1 MRHLDRD
8 FPDVKEQ
15 AIQRSRERG
24 FRVLVMAGTKALGQE
39 GGGMF
44 EGQSLCLERSNKQQ
58 G

>member
-1 MRHLDRD
+1 MTLRD

-15 AIQRSRERG
+15 AIQRSGERG
-24 FRVLVMAGTKALGQE
+24 FPVLVMAGTKALGQE